1 MCIQAGIADN
11 PYKSMGT
18 TLANT
23 DPPPLCGSEAGRR
36 RRVPGWLATVERV
49 IFGPT
54 EASEQKQDVI
64 RRAIVAA
71 AIVAI
76 LPMSPVRLP
85 GWEGVVAGSVAALLY
100 NVYLWYLVFRRER
113 YVLAR
118 ILGQLLDILVLMGAS
133 FYVFHEMGA
142 VGATSGIWLVFMV
155 YIVIGG
161 FTHAPVGSLGYTAL
175 WTAWFALGT
184 VLFFPEGTL
193 YRDELPI
200 RLVFLVLI
208 GFVSLGMANELQRRR
223 RRLEQQNRET
233 MGMLATLVEAR
244 DTDAGTHLRTIQ
256 HVSRALA
263 LHLRYTDQEAQEIA
277 YASMMHDVGKA
288 NIPDSI
294 LQNRGKLSE
303 EEWVVMRNH
312 TVWGDELLAE
322 NDDFELARLV
332 ARSHHEHWDGSG
344 YPDGLKGEEIP
355 IEARIVAVADVYDAL
370 ISERP
375 YKSAWTPE
383 EAIQEIQRIAGSHLD
398 ATIVDA
404 FVALWE
410 IGGVPRASARPAD
423 AMQNPPEQQV
433 A

>member
-1 MCIQAGIADN
+1 
-11 PYKSMGT
+11 MGN

-23 DPPPLCGSEAGRR
+23 DPLPLGGGEAGRR
-36 RRVPGWLATVERV
+36 RRVPGWVTTLERV
-49 IFGPT
+49 ILGPT
-54 EASEQKQDVI
+54 EPSEQKQDVV
-64 RRAIVAA
+64 RRAVVAA

-76 LPMSPVRLP
+76 LPIGPARLP
-85 GWEGVVAGSVAALLY
+85 GWEGVVVACVVALLY
-100 NVYLWYLVFRRER
+100 NVYLGYLVFTKER

-118 ILGQLLDILVLMGAS
+118 VLGQILDILVLMGAS
-133 FYVFHEMGA
+133 FYVFQAMGA
-142 VGATSGIWLVFMV
+142 EGATSGIWVVFLV

-175 WTAWFALGT
+175 WAVWFALGT
-184 VLFFPEGTL
+184 VLFFPEGTH
-193 YRDELPI
+193 YREELPI

-208 GFVSLGMANELQRRR
+208 GIVSLGMANELQKRRK
-223 RRLEQQNRET
+223 RLEQQNRET

-244 DTDAGTHLRTIQ
+244 DTDAGAHLKTIQ

-263 LHLRYTDQEAQEIA
+263 LHLGYTDQEAQEIA

-288 NIPDSI
+288 NVPDSI
-294 LQNRGKLSE
+294 LQNKGELSE
-303 EEWVVMRNH
+303 DEWVVMRNH

-322 NDDFELARLV
+322 NDDFDLARRV

-375 YKSAWTPE
+375 YKAAWTPE

-398 ATIVDA
+398 TCIVDA
-404 FVALWE
+404 FVDLWE
-410 IGGVPRASARPAD
+410 IGGVRRAGTRAVAVT
-423 AMQNPPEQQV
+423 QNPPEQQ
-433 A
+433 AA